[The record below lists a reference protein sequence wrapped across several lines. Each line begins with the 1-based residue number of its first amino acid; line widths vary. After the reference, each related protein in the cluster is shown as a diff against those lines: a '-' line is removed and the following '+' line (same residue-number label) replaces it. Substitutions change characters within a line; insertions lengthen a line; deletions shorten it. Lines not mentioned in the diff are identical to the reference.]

1 MDARSQEVFTDHEKL
16 HICVVTETYPPEING
31 VAMTL
36 HRLVKGLIERNH
48 HVSLVRP
55 RQYAHDR
62 PGGSQVPRQTLIP
75 GLPIPGYRGLRFGL
89 PVGHRLRRLWEDSRP
104 DVIYVATEGP
114 LGISALRQAEK
125 LDIPVISG
133 FHTNFHSYTRHY
145 HLGFLNK
152 IILSHLR
159 NFHNRTRAT
168 LVPSQ
173 DLQQQLQ
180 QTGFKNVELLSR
192 GVDCQLFSPDKRD
205 PNLRRMWDVKDDVHV
220 VLYVGRLATEKNMEL
235 FVRTYRA
242 MQQQRAD
249 LRCVMV
255 GDGPLYRQLQL
266 NNPDI
271 IFCGIHTGRS
281 LAAHYAS
288 ADIFLFPSE
297 TETFGNVTLEA
308 MASGLA
314 VVAYDYAAAQRHIT
328 DRQNGLIVPYKAE
341 ELFIEHALALVNSD
355 INLTEIRQNA
365 RNYALSIDWF
375 QIIERFEKI
384 LRENCNTQQA
394 LS

>member
-1 MDARSQEVFTDHEKL
+1 M
-16 HICVVTETYPPEING
+16 
-31 VAMTL
+31 
-36 HRLVKGLIERNH
+36 
-48 HVSLVRP
+48 
-55 RQYAHDR
+55 
-62 PGGSQVPRQTLIP
+62 
-75 GLPIPGYRGLRFGL
+75 
-89 PVGHRLRRLWEDSRP
+89 
-104 DVIYVATEGP
+104 
-114 LGISALRQAEK
+114 
-125 LDIPVISG
+125 
-133 FHTNFHSYTRHY
+133 
-145 HLGFLNK
+145 
-152 IILSHLR
+152 
-159 NFHNRTRAT
+159 
-168 LVPSQ
+168 
-173 DLQQQLQ
+173 
-180 QTGFKNVELLSR
+180 
-192 GVDCQLFSPDKRD
+192 
-205 PNLRRMWDVKDDVHV
+205 
-220 VLYVGRLATEKNMEL
+220 LYVGRLATEKNMEL